1 MVEMTEAN
9 SRGMRL
15 SLEAVTPG
23 NRIMRWA
30 SCDPGT
36 GTLSPSTGLWYP
48 RGETMRCLAVAWC
61 GDLIHMYVGCGF
73 KLSCVYL
80 CMLCTF

>member
-9 SRGMRL
+9 SRGTGL

-23 NRIMRWA
+23 NGVTRRA

-36 GTLSPSTGLWYP
+36 GTLLPSVGLWYP
-48 RGETMRCLAVAWC
+48 GGETICRLAEVWC
-61 GDLIHMYVGCGF
+61 GDSIHMYVGCGF
-73 KLSCVYL
+73 KLSRIFLCV
-80 CMLCTF
+80 LCTF